1 MSARAWQ
8 ESEVGFVESQSIALR
23 EDIGN
28 YPNTSELVFSLYPKQ
43 YYEASKQYEKFNA
56 SKKRNGSDNFED
68 ALSIKKGEILK
79 RRMEAERDVNEKNI
93 HNMHGSPI
101 AIGDEI
107 QLFHVYSRSFLK
119 ATREKNFPITLAT
132 IIASTPNQTKNNPYP
147 ATAAGT
153 HHGHPHAYPTGPLAT
168 SSLSA
173 SSNLIP

>member
-8 ESEVGFVESQSIALR
+8 ESEVGFVESQQAVLR

-56 SKKRNGSDNFED
+56 QKKRNGTDTFED

-79 RRMEAERDVNEKNI
+79 RRMEAERDANEKNI
-93 HNMHGSPI
+93 HNMHGTQI
-101 AIGDEI
+101 AIGDEV

-119 ATREKNFPITLAT
+119 ATREKNFPINFN
-132 IIASTPNQTKNNPYP
+132 ASSHQHSH
-147 ATAAGT
+147 AAAVAAGLSY
-153 HHGHPHAYPTGPLAT
+153 GGGGGGAT
-168 SSLSA
+168 TT
-173 SSNLIP
+173 N